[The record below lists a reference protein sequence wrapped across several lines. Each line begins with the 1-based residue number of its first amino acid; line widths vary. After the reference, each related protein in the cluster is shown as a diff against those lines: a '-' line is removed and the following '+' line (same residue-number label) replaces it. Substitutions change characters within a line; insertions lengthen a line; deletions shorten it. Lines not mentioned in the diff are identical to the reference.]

1 LSLDPELQ
9 RLLEAMDGDGPPA
22 HEVPVDQAIPRSLFA
37 PVAKLLRWAQGV
49 E

>member
-1 LSLDPELQ
+1 
-9 RLLEAMDGDGPPA
+9 
-22 HEVPVDQAIPRSLFA
+22 VPVDQAIPRSLFA